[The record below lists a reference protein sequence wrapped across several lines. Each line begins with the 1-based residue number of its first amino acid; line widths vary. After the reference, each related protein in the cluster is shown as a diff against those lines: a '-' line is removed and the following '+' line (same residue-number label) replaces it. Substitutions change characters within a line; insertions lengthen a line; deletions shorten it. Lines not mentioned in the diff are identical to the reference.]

1 MDNSPND
8 KIISMK
14 LGANSSQNYYKN
26 FLNQA
31 KDDELTDVKLKAS
44 ITNKMK
50 ETSVSPNGTMDDC
63 LQSDNTMREKKDSF
77 IRVEEFRKSKQF
89 RESKIPTNT
98 SFSGIDKSNLQNL
111 GLKNYETRKNQYQ
124 SKNKSFDL
132 ISYHSKRKSKFT
144 KRNNIDS
151 FYYNV
156 NELLKNAATSN
167 SKTIKSSKKKKTMS
181 DSKNGPLRSN
191 TFNKRQRFNQS
202 KLYQRRSVT
211 TTRGTDISPQIKTSI
226 KSDIQRPTSSSCVEG
241 YKRNNWLKESS
252 KNDNMMM
259 KSNPLDLYDLKD
271 NSGKNGNK
279 KAFSFV
285 TNTKKSK
292 KSSSSNNPGKR
303 NSSRKSN
310 GYSKKSHSFSM
321 TKKFKGLQKI

>member
-1 MDNSPND
+1 MST
-8 KIISMK
+8 K

-50 ETSVSPNGTMDDC
+50 ETGESANDTMDDC
-63 LQSDNTMREKKDSF
+63 VKSGKTMKAKKNSF

-98 SFSGIDKSNLQNL
+98 SFSGVDKSNLENL
-111 GLKNYETRKNQYQ
+111 GSKNYETRKNQYQ

-156 NELLKNAATSN
+156 NELLRNAAT
-167 SKTIKSSKKKKTMS
+167 
-181 DSKNGPLRSN
+181 
-191 TFNKRQRFNQS
+191 
-202 KLYQRRSVT
+202 
-211 TTRGTDISPQIKTSI
+211 
-226 KSDIQRPTSSSCVEG
+226 
-241 YKRNNWLKESS
+241 
-252 KNDNMMM
+252 
-259 KSNPLDLYDLKD
+259 
-271 NSGKNGNK
+271 
-279 KAFSFV
+279 
-285 TNTKKSK
+285 TNTQR
-292 KSSSSNNPGKR
+292 KR
-303 NSSRKSN
+303 RPCLTLK
-310 GYSKKSHSFSM
+310 M
-321 TKKFKGLQKI
+321 DL